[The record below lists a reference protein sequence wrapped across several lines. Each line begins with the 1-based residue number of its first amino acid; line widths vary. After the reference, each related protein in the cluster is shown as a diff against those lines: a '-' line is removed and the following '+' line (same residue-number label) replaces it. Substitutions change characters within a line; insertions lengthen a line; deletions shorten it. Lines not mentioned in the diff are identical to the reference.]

1 VSALAIKKRQR
12 DNHNPVLPKLAI
24 KKKETTI

>member
-12 DNHNPVLPKLAI
+12 DNHNPVFPKLAI